1 MVFKSKSQYLALLVA
16 FWRRQVSASFDCN
29 MIFDDNGNP
38 HGLKPKALSLPL
50 VHLQLLEFTGTRILL
65 VFSKL

>member
-16 FWRRQVSASFDCN
+16 FWRWQVSASFDCN

-38 HGLKPKALSLPL
+38 HGLKPKALSLHL
-50 VHLQLLEFTGTRILL
+50 VHL
-65 VFSKL
+65 